1 MTRVLLGL
9 LLVSVLHAS
18 SGRAQNLSASA
29 TAPTLGQSQ
38 QVLVCHDK
46 VAALSNQL
54 SPLQKK
60 RVALSTERK
69 TVGTSGGDLARYK
82 LAQLDQEIAQV
93 QKQIDGVNNQI
104 DSENKRCD
112 DMAAAKP
119 AIVHAVTP
127 TPSPAKPAEKP
138 KRNSRRN

>member
-18 SGRAQNLSASA
+18 SARAQNLSASA
-29 TAPTLGQSQ
+29 PAPGQSQ

-46 VAALSNQL
+46 VAALSTQL

-60 RVALSTERK
+60 RVALWTERK

-127 TPSPAKPAEKP
+127 TPSPTKPAEKP
-138 KRNSRRN
+138 KRNSRRY